1 MADDHG
7 DAHDAILGTA
17 HRWLAVEPD
26 PDIAI
31 ELADLIE
38 RADADQDGTATDE
51 LAARFAGRLQF
62 GTAGLRAAVGAGP
75 MRMNRL
81 VVRQAA
87 AGLGEWLLDGQETGT
102 IPDAARR
109 GVVIAYDARRKSDLF
124 AFDTARVLAA
134 MGIRT
139 MLHPGVQP
147 TPVLSWSIT
156 GIEAAAGVVVTASHN
171 PPADNGY
178 KVFLA
183 TGSQIVDPVDRQIS
197 ECIDRF
203 DPLAVPLAADD
214 DPHIIRLDTSWV
226 DAYVDAIP
234 AVRLRP
240 EVAGGVVAYTAMHGV
255 GGAVLERAFAAAGF
269 DPPVVVAEQHQPD
282 GTFPTVSFP
291 NPEEPGAMDL
301 LLDVARRCGAHV
313 ALANDPDAD
322 RLGAAIPQRD
332 GSWRR
337 LTGDEIGWLFA
348 DHILANTTGDDRLV
362 ITTIV
367 SSSLL
372 ARMAEAAGVECEET
386 FTGFKWIG
394 KIVTERPDRRF
405 VFGYE
410 QALGYLVTN
419 RPLDKDGISAAVMM
433 AEITGLALADGVTL
447 EDRLDAIA
455 DSLRSVRHRRAVR
468 PARSGGR
475 RRVGAGDRGESAR
488 RSGRPHGGVGF
499 VVSRGG
505 PRPPGGGRWHAVADP
520 PERHRTEGQA
530 LRRGRRR
537 RSVRPRRPP
546 HRPRR
551 LSPRLIGSLVRLG
564 PGPERTR
571 FVWGRGRNEP
581 GSFGVGAGTNR
592 TFRGCGR
599 VR

>member
-1 MADDHG
+1 M
-7 DAHDAILGTA
+7 
-17 HRWLAVEPD
+17 
-26 PDIAI
+26 
-31 ELADLIE
+31 
-38 RADADQDGTATDE
+38 
-51 LAARFAGRLQF
+51 
-62 GTAGLRAAVGAGP
+62 
-75 MRMNRL
+75 
-81 VVRQAA
+81 
-87 AGLGEWLLDGQETGT
+87 
-102 IPDAARR
+102 
-109 GVVIAYDARRKSDLF
+109 
-124 AFDTARVLAA
+124 
-134 MGIRT
+134 
-139 MLHPGVQP
+139 
-147 TPVLSWSIT
+147 
-156 GIEAAAGVVVTASHN
+156 
-171 PPADNGY
+171 
-178 KVFLA
+178 
-183 TGSQIVDPVDRQIS
+183 
-197 ECIDRF
+197 
-203 DPLAVPLAADD
+203 
-214 DPHIIRLDTSWV
+214 
-226 DAYVDAIP
+226 
-234 AVRLRP
+234 
-240 EVAGGVVAYTAMHGV
+240 AYTAMHGV

-455 DSLRSVRHRRAVR
+455 ARFGRYVTAELSVRLDPAVGAEWVRAIEASP
-468 PARSGGR
+468 PAEVGGR
-475 RRVGAGDRGESAR
+475 TVESVSSYPEAG
-488 RSGRPHGGVGF
+488 
-499 VVSRGG
+499 
-505 PRPPGGGRWHAVADP
+505 
-520 PERHRTEGQA
+520 
-530 LRRGRRR
+530 
-537 RSVRPRRPP
+537 
-546 HRPRR
+546 
-551 LSPRLIGSLVRLG
+551 LVRLVVEG
-564 PGPERTR
+564 GMRLQIRPSGT
-571 FVWGRGRNEP
+571 EP
-581 GSFGVGAGTNR
+581 KVKLYGEAVDVDQSVLADLLTALAASAPA
-592 TFRGCGR
+592 
-599 VR
+599 